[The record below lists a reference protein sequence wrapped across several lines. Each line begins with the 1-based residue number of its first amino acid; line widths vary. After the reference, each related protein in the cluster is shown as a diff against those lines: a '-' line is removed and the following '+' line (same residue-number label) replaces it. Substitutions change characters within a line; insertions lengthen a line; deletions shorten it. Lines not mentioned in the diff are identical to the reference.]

1 MNQVIVLVNNDGS
14 TREMQLDQVKAILNA
29 KLRKQPTSE
38 GKLVAKCVNRNSFVD
53 EESGEERIICNFG
66 AIAPDQ
72 VQQLVAHVRENEWQ
86 EALNLGLST
95 SFRPNSRY
103 IPEVGEMCTLSIG
116 NVQNREDITVL
127 RVVGVSPLPN
137 AVVKTTSLD
146 DLLGAAPANPP
157 VSTEPDVSA
166 GAINGMDAAQLQS
179 LAEANGITLD
189 GYLNSQGKL
198 KQAKANLDAVR
209 ALLIDELV

>member
-72 VQQLVAHVRENEWQ
+72 VQQLVAHVRANEWQ

-116 NVQNREDITVL
+116 HVQNREDVTVL

-137 AVVKTTSLD
+137 AAVKTTSLD

-157 VSTEPDVSA
+157 VSTEPEITKES
-166 GAINGMDAAQLQS
+166 INSMDANQIAS
-179 LAEANGITLD
+179 LAAANGVDLSGFT
-189 GYLNSQGKL
+189 NSQGKVA
-198 KQAKANLDAVR
+198 QAKLAGAR
-209 ALLIDELV
+209 AHLIAELV